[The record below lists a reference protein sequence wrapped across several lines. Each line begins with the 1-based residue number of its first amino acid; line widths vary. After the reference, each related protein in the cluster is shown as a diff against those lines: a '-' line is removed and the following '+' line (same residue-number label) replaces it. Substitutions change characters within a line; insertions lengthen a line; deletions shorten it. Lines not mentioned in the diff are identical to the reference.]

1 MLQLLLLLPLLWA
14 GSLAKDGRF
23 QLLVQ
28 ESVSVQ
34 EGLCVSVP
42 CTFTYPWNSLTDT
55 VPAHGY
61 WFWEGANI
69 YRDAPVAT
77 NNPDRK
83 VQEETQGRFHLLG
96 DPQTYN
102 CSLDIRDARRSD
114 NRKYFFRVERGKEK
128 RNYKSNLSVRVMAL
142 THTPHILSP
151 GTLEC
156 GHPRNLTCSVPWA
169 CERGTPPI
177 FSWTSAALTS
187 LGPRTHL
194 SSVLTLTPRPQ
205 DHGTNLTCQV
215 QFPAAGVTV
224 ERTIQLDVT
233 CAPENPAI
241 GDCQGDGTGEKEP
254 PPMGQVYGLPQ
265 RDPEWRRTCVMEEME
280 FVGQEYGREDMC
292 LFIKIGVHPK
302 SLLAAGELVTR
313 TGVLLGAIGGAGVTA
328 LLALCLCLI
337 FFIVKTCRT
346 KAPRTV
352 VSVDDSRSASLV
364 SDIWRPDG
372 GRYPDQ
378 SDFRREWEERKWNDS
393 LENVAVN
400 LELRTQSAAENAST
414 PKSSGASWDH
424 QQESKLDSPT
434 DPTSSAGTASP
445 LEMEQEL
452 HYASLSFNRVNPQEH
467 T

>member
-69 YRDAPVAT
+69 YHDAPVAT

-83 VQEETQGRFHLLG
+83 VKEETQGRFHLLG

-128 RNYKSNLSVRVMAL
+128 WNYKSNLSVHVMAL
-142 THTPHILSP
+142 THMPHILSP

-194 SSVLTLTPRPQ
+194 SSMLTLTPRPQ

-241 GDCQGDGTGEKEP
+241 SDCQGDGT
-254 PPMGQVYGLPQ
+254 
-265 RDPEWRRTCVMEEME
+265 
-280 FVGQEYGREDMC
+280 
-292 LFIKIGVHPK
+292 
-302 SLLAAGELVTR
+302 GELVTR

-364 SDIWRPDG
+364 SDQIWRPDG

>member
-69 YRDAPVAT
+69 YHDAPVAT

-83 VQEETQGRFHLLG
+83 VKEETQGRFHLLG

-128 RNYKSNLSVRVMAL
+128 WNYKSNLSVHVMAL
-142 THTPHILSP
+142 THMPHILSP

-194 SSVLTLTPRPQ
+194 SSMLTLTPRPQ

-241 GDCQGDGTGEKEP
+241 SDCQGDGT
-254 PPMGQVYGLPQ
+254 
-265 RDPEWRRTCVMEEME
+265 
-280 FVGQEYGREDMC
+280 
-292 LFIKIGVHPK
+292 
-302 SLLAAGELVTR
+302 GELVTR

-352 VSVDDSRSASLV
+352 VSVDDSRSASL
-364 SDIWRPDG
+364 IWRPDG

>member
-194 SSVLTLTPRPQ
+194 SSMLTLTPRPQ

-241 GDCQGDGTGEKEP
+241 GDCQGDGT
-254 PPMGQVYGLPQ
+254 
-265 RDPEWRRTCVMEEME
+265 
-280 FVGQEYGREDMC
+280 
-292 LFIKIGVHPK
+292 
-302 SLLAAGELVTR
+302 GELVTR

-364 SDIWRPDG
+364 SDQIWRPDG

>member
-194 SSVLTLTPRPQ
+194 SSMLTLTPRPQ

-241 GDCQGDGTGEKEP
+241 GDCQGDGT
-254 PPMGQVYGLPQ
+254 
-265 RDPEWRRTCVMEEME
+265 
-280 FVGQEYGREDMC
+280 
-292 LFIKIGVHPK
+292 
-302 SLLAAGELVTR
+302 GELVTR

>member
-194 SSVLTLTPRPQ
+194 SSMLTLTPRPQ

-241 GDCQGDGTGEKEP
+241 GDCQGDGT
-254 PPMGQVYGLPQ
+254 
-265 RDPEWRRTCVMEEME
+265 
-280 FVGQEYGREDMC
+280 
-292 LFIKIGVHPK
+292 
-302 SLLAAGELVTR
+302 GELVTR

-352 VSVDDSRSASLV
+352 VSVDDSRSASLQ
-364 SDIWRPDG
+364 IWRPDG

>member
-69 YRDAPVAT
+69 YHDAPVAT

-128 RNYKSNLSVRVMAL
+128 WNYKSNLSVHVMAL
-142 THTPHILSP
+142 THMPHILSP

-194 SSVLTLTPRPQ
+194 SSMLTLTPRPQ

-241 GDCQGDGTGEKEP
+241 SDCQGDGT
-254 PPMGQVYGLPQ
+254 
-265 RDPEWRRTCVMEEME
+265 
-280 FVGQEYGREDMC
+280 
-292 LFIKIGVHPK
+292 
-302 SLLAAGELVTR
+302 AAGELVTR